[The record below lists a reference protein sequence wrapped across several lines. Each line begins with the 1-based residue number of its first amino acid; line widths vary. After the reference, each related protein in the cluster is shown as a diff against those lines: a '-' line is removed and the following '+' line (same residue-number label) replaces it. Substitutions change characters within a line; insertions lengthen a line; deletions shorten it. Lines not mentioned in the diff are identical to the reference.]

1 MKHEILDIGKPL
13 LLYWY
18 SLTTD
23 IGLDMVGDRIYNEC
37 DVRFVARG
45 DQEQKE
51 VVMHR
56 MDVYDRVPKGQPEE
70 GLIRV
75 WIAYFDPGPL
85 RERVMAA
92 KAARGDAQSGGRVY

>member
-1 MKHEILDIGKPL
+1 MVSFRFCVDPCSLLIMISDI
-13 LLYWY
+13 
-18 SLTTD
+18 
-23 IGLDMVGDRIYNEC
+23 IGDRVYNEC
-37 DVRFVARG
+37 DVHFVAKG
-45 DQEQKE
+45 DPEQKE